1 MGRLIEISPIV
12 GHTIQKKE
20 YQYPFEE
27 LKDILKNFEG
37 KAISSY
43 SNFFDGEFKYT
54 LDEFK
59 DRTLG
64 EQGIRQNDPDY
75 DLFGFLIK
83 SGSETGSIRIKC
95 RNLFTACVLF
105 GKHVPSWIL
114 GNEKEYTFKNG
125 DCIVFNE
132 VLDDYTMIK
141 GIEISTVNIPLTK
154 SSGIIDVELVKKE
167 LNLENLTTN
176 KLEKLS
182 YKLSGIRYTLVK
194 DELNKRKEVQL
205 QKFRIKNPGV
215 PDNAIQIISGKTYS
229 GRADG
234 DFEVKTINGKVWFI
248 PIGSCCDF
256 YETDDNNQRK

>member
-1 MGRLIEISPIV
+1 MERLIGISPIF

-27 LKDILKNFEG
+27 LKNILKSFEG

-43 SNFFDGEFKYT
+43 SNFFDGEFKYV

-59 DRTLG
+59 NRILG
-64 EQGIRQNDPDY
+64 EQGIRQDDPDY
-75 DLFGFLIK
+75 DLFGFFIK
-83 SGSETGSIRIKC
+83 SGSESGSIRIKC

-105 GKHVPSWIL
+105 GKHFPSWIL

-141 GIEISTVNIPLTK
+141 GVEISTINIPLTK
-154 SSGIIDVELVKKE
+154 SSGFIDVEAVKKE
-167 LNLENLTTN
+167 LNLENLTTS
-176 KLEKLS
+176 KLQKLS

-194 DELNKRKEVQL
+194 DELNKRAEVQL
-205 QKFRIKNPGV
+205 QKFRIENPGV
-215 PDNAIQIISGKTYS
+215 PEYAIKIIPGKTYK
-229 GRADG
+229 GNADG
-234 DFEVKTINGKVWFI
+234 DFEIKSINGKIWFI
-248 PIGSCCDF
+248 PGNCCDF
-256 YETDDNNQRK
+256 YETNENGERK